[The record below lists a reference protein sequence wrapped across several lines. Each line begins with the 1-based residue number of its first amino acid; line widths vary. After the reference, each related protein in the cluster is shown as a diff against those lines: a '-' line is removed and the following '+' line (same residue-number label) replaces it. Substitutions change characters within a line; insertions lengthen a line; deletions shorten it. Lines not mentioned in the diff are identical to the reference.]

1 MLGSQRDL
9 FDIPRDVCYL
19 NAASWS
25 PLPIGSVELG
35 REAAARKSRPWELP
49 ADFDQTQFERARRA
63 AAGLIH
69 AKADDV
75 ALISSVGY
83 GVSTAAKLFKVPRDS
98 RVLVLDRDH
107 SSPVLEWMVRAEGGG
122 FEVDVVRTGADH
134 DWTSAVVAEIERTD
148 KTPVSLASIS
158 SINWSDGGAIDL
170 ERVQSALEAV
180 GGGLLVDATHG
191 AGIMDLDVTKLNPDF
206 IIFPTYKWLLGPY
219 GRAFIY
225 VAKRHQDGV
234 PLEQTSYGRK
244 RVSSADE
251 QYFVDVSYVDNAR
264 RFDMG
269 ERDFFVSLD
278 VATYGIELLQSL
290 GRDRVRARLA
300 MLTGLIADGLA
311 DRAVGVE
318 MLAADLRAPHILSL
332 GFPQGMPENFA
343 AQLAQHG
350 VYAAPRLGRLRLS
363 PHVYNDEQDCDRFV
377 EVLASLLA

>member
-19 NAASWS
+19 NAAAWS
-25 PLPIGSVELG
+25 PLPIGAVELG

-49 ADFDQTQFERARRA
+49 ANFDETQFERARRA
-63 AAGLIH
+63 AAGLIN
-69 AKADDV
+69 AEADDV

-83 GVSTAAKLFKVPRDS
+83 GVSTAAKLFNVPPGS

-107 SSPVLEWMVRAEGGG
+107 SSPVLEWMVRAEAGG
-122 FEVDVVRTGADH
+122 FEVDVVRAGADH
-134 DWTSAVVAEIERTD
+134 DWTSAILEAIERKD
-148 KTPVSLASIS
+148 KAPVSLASIS
-158 SINWSDGGAIDL
+158 SVNWSDGGAIDL
-170 ERVQSALEAV
+170 ARVRAALRAA

-191 AGIMDLDVTKLNPDF
+191 AGIMDMDVRRLDPDF

-244 RVSSADE
+244 CVSSVE
-251 QYFVDVSYVDNAR
+251 ERYFVDLAYVDNAR

-278 VATYGIELLQSL
+278 VATYGIELLQSW
-290 GRDRVRARLA
+290 GRDRVRDRLA
-300 MLTGLIADGLA
+300 MLTGRIADGLA
-311 DRAVGVE
+311 DRGVRVDIP
-318 MLAADLRAPHILSL
+318 AQKLRAPHILSL
-332 GFPQGMPENFA
+332 GFLDGMPENFDA
-343 AQLAQHG
+343 RLAQHG

-363 PHVYNDEQDCDRFV
+363 PHVYNDEQDCERVV
-377 EVLASLLA
+377 EVLASLVA